1 MNKKQKDELRCFW
14 IFDRTEERCSDG
26 MVKSL
31 VILNLCLGQHWRDKN
46 ILHIKKKILRYQN
59 LEACC
64 VI

>member
-1 MNKKQKDELRCFW
+1 MNKKQKDEPRCIW
-14 IFDRTEERCSDG
+14 IFDGTEECCTDG
-26 MVKSL
+26 MVKSS

>member
-1 MNKKQKDELRCFW
+1 MNKKQKDNELRCFW
-14 IFDRTEERCSDG
+14 IFDGTEECCSDG

-31 VILNLCLGQHWRDKN
+31 VILNLCLGQHRRDKN
-46 ILHIKKKILRYQN
+46 ILYIKKILMYQN